1 MDLYMACLSLIILS
15 NKGYMQ
21 LLIEIDTIRK
31 EKIMYFPLKDHKKS
45 LIYLKKKGPWL
56 LYRKD

>member
-1 MDLYMACLSLIILS
+1 MDGLMDLYMACLSLIILS

-45 LIYLKKKGPWL
+45 LI
-56 LYRKD
+56 